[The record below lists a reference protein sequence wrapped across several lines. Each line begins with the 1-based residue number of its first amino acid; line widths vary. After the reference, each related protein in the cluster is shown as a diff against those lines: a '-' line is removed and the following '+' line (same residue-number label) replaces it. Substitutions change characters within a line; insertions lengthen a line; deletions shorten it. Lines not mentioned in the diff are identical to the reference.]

1 MQCISI
7 VIHVNSAI
15 VNPIKRNRKMI
26 KTENLTFGYKSRRP
40 VLNNISLELGQGH
53 IHGLLGCNGIGKTTL
68 LKLICGIMRPDSGVV
83 RVDGIDPMMRKPEM
97 FAEILIVP
105 EEFDLPNLSLERFA
119 AMMKPFYPRFD
130 HGSMRRYAEELKVNT
145 EDKLHNMSMGQRK
158 KAYIAFALACNARM
172 LLMDEPTNGLDIP
185 SKSIFRRL
193 LASYVDEERMVV
205 ISTHQVA
212 DVESLLDNIVILD
225 TKGVALAATTTEI
238 CSKLKFGRAKEEDN
252 VLYKEMTIAGEMA
265 VMENREGEDTQL
277 NIELLFNAV
286 TADRAAI
293 NNLFNR

>member
-1 MQCISI
+1 MGI
-7 VIHVNSAI
+7 
-15 VNPIKRNRKMI
+15 MI

-83 RVDGIDPMMRKPEM
+83 RVDGIDPMTRKPEM
-97 FAEILIVP
+97 FADMLIVP
-105 EEFDLPNLSLERFA
+105 EEFDLPNLSLERYA

-130 HGSMRRYAEELKVNT
+130 YGSMRHYAEELKVNT
-145 EDKLHNMSMGQRK
+145 EDKLHSMSMGQRK

-225 TKGVALAATTTEI
+225 SEGVALAATTTEI
-238 CSKLKFGRAKEEDN
+238 CAKLKFGRATAESE
-252 VLYKEMTIAGEMA
+252 VLYTETTIAGDMA

>member
-1 MQCISI
+1 
-7 VIHVNSAI
+7 
-15 VNPIKRNRKMI
+15 MI
-26 KTENLTFGYKSRRP
+26 RTKNLTFGYRSRRK
-40 VLNNISLELGQGH
+40 VLNDITLELGEGH

-68 LKLICGIMRPDSGVV
+68 LKLICGIMRPDGGEVC
-83 RVDGIDPMMRKPEM
+83 VDGIDPMTRKPEM
-97 FAEILIVP
+97 FADMLIVP
-105 EEFDLPNLSLERFA
+105 EEFDLPNLSLERYA

-130 HGSMRRYAEELKVNT
+130 YGSMRHYAEELKVNT
-145 EDKLHNMSMGQRK
+145 EDKLHSMSMGQRK
-158 KAYIAFALACNARM
+158 KAYIAFALACNVRM

-193 LASYVDEERMVV
+193 LASYVDAERMVV

-225 TKGVALAATTTEI
+225 TEGVALAATTTEI
-238 CSKLKFGRAKEEDN
+238 CNTLKFGRAKESDS

-265 VMENREGEDTQL
+265 VMENRDGEDTQL

-286 TADRAAI
+286 TADRVAI

>member
-1 MQCISI
+1 MGI
-7 VIHVNSAI
+7 
-15 VNPIKRNRKMI
+15 MI

-145 EDKLHNMSMGQRK
+145 EDKLHSMSMGQRK
-158 KAYIAFALACNARM
+158 KAYIAFALACNVRM

-225 TKGVALAATTTEI
+225 SEGVALAATTTEI
-238 CSKLKFGRAKEEDN
+238 CAKLKFGRATAESE
-252 VLYKEMTIAGEMA
+252 VLYTETTIAGDMA

>member
-1 MQCISI
+1 MQCINI

-145 EDKLHNMSMGQRK
+145 EDKLHSMSMGQRK
-158 KAYIAFALACNARM
+158 KAYIAFALACNVRM

-225 TKGVALAATTTEI
+225 SEGVALAATTTEI
-238 CSKLKFGRAKEEDN
+238 CAKLKFGRATAESE
-252 VLYKEMTIAGEMA
+252 VLYTETTIAGDMA